1 MVKNDQDTSRMLLEN
16 SDRNN
21 RSHGKLW
28 GKGKI
33 FNERLSL
40 EIPFEGLPSV
50 SGERHILTHVLLP
63 FHKQLY

>member
-16 SDRNN
+16 SDRKN
-21 RSHGKLW
+21 RSHGKLLS
-28 GKGKI
+28 KGKI

-40 EIPFEGLPSV
+40 EIPFEGLTSV
-50 SGERHILTHVLLP
+50 SGESHIMTLVLLP